1 MSTIAIQAQYILAK
15 LFPAVPSVRVFCEH
29 YVNYKKHKLF
39 FDFYVRELR
48 LFVEVQ
54 GQQHFKFV
62 SHFHG
67 DKEKFQG
74 QVNRDNLKIEYIQ
87 EEDFYLIYINY
98 DEEITAD
105 LILDRIT
112 EAMGSETHYAGRK
125 KCQRN

>member
-1 MSTIAIQAQYILAK
+1 VK
-15 LFPAVPSVRVFCEH
+15 LFPAVPNKRIFEEH
-29 YVNYKKHKLF
+29 FINYKKHKLF

-74 QVNRDNLKIEYIQ
+74 QVNRDNLKIEYVQ
-87 EEDFYLIYINY
+87 EEDFYLVYINY
-98 DEEITAD
+98 DDEITED
-105 LILDRIT
+105 LMLTRIT
-112 EAMGSETHYAGRK
+112 EAMNNGTNYSGRK
-125 KCQRN
+125 KK